1 MKKIFTIML
10 VLMLGGVIATNDA
23 YLNRFE
29 QAWKLVKDYYYDL
42 NYRGVDWDEVGERY
56 RRLVAAATSWKEVY
70 ELLDEMYRELGDD
83 HSRVLSPPEAR
94 LALRGALC
102 YPLPFPV
109 PPEDISSEEKEWQSE
124 PSSDSEDDYE
134 WGSFGYSIK
143 GHVGYL
149 RLPNLVDETAASS
162 LEEAVRTLEEQN
174 VIGYVLDIRGNPGG
188 LALTM
193 AEVAGVF
200 MRGLPW
206 RIVTRTKGVMPQPTI
221 PFWGKPLT
229 TKPLVVL
236 IDGGVN
242 SAAEGLAGALKQA
255 GRATLVGERTAGNTE
270 VILPYCFPDGGVAM
284 LASGVLAPFKGPT
297 WEGRGVE
304 PDIEVAGDD
313 AQLERALQVIKQER

>member
-1 MKKIFTIML
+1 MKRVL
-10 VLMLGGVIATNDA
+10 VLFLAVIAFGAFAANDA

-29 QAWKLVKDYYYDL
+29 QAWRLVKDFYYDL
-42 NYRGVDWDEVGERY
+42 DYRGVDWDEVGERY
-56 RRLVAAATSWKEVY
+56 RQLVAEAASWSEVY
-70 ELLDEMYRELGDD
+70 SLLDEMYGELGDD

-94 LALRGALC
+94 QALRGSMC

-109 PPEDISSEEKEWQSE
+109 EPEDISEEEKEWQE
-124 PSSDSEDDYE
+124 EATEDEEDYD
-134 WGSFGYSIK
+134 WGSFEYSLK
-143 GHVGYL
+143 NGVAYL
-149 RLPNLVDETAASS
+149 RVPNLIDEYIAAD
-162 LEEAVRTLEEQN
+162 LEDAVRDFEDQN
-174 VIGYVLDIRGNPGG
+174 VKGYILDLRGNPGG

-206 RIVTRTKGVMPQPTI
+206 RLVTRTKGVMPQPTI

-236 IDGGVN
+236 IDGDVN

-270 VILPYCFPDGGVAM
+270 IILPYCFPDGGVAM

-304 PDIEVAGDD
+304 PDVEIAGDD
-313 AQLERALQVIKQER
+313 AQLSRAMQIVWGDD

>member
-1 MKKIFTIML
+1 MKRF
-10 VLMLGGVIATNDA
+10 IAVCLLLIGLAAFAGNDA

-29 QAWKLVKDYYYDL
+29 QAWRLVKDFYYDL
-42 NYRGVDWDEVGERY
+42 DYRGVDWNEVGERY
-56 RRLVAAATSWKEVY
+56 HGLVATASSWGEVY
-70 ELLDEMYRELGDD
+70 ELLDEMYGELGDE

-94 LALRGALC
+94 AALRGALC

-109 PPEDISSEEKEWQSE
+109 EPEDLTKEEAEWQQE
-124 PSSDSEDDYE
+124 GDVEDEDYD
-134 WGSFGYSIK
+134 WGSFEYTLK
-143 GHVGYL
+143 GNVGYL
-149 RLPNLVDETAASS
+149 RLPNLIDEAIVGDV
-162 LEEAVRTLEEQN
+162 EDAVRGFEKEG
-174 VIGYVLDIRGNPGG
+174 VSGYILDLRGNPGG

-193 AEVAGVF
+193 AGVAGVF
-200 MRGLPW
+200 MRGVPW

-229 TKPLVVL
+229 SKPLVVL

-304 PDIEVAGDD
+304 PDIEVGGKDE
-313 AQLERALQVIKQER
+313 QLKRALDIINGR